1 MKKFILILI
10 VLSLVLTCKN
20 LDNADPAPRNTFI
33 KFYEG
38 RFGITA
44 TAFEIVP
51 DGFVMVGNI
60 ITISDTTTVIIKT
73 DKKGNST
80 QTFKEFSGGTGKAIK
95 PILNGGR
102 LTGYVVV
109 GDNVKVN
116 PFADQVA
123 NVIVSSLRM
132 LILDEQLDTIRS
144 YFVRDQSEDST
155 RILEDF
161 TGEAIQTTT
170 DGKILVLGTSK
181 RSVANQIT
189 APAEPFIIALKSD
202 VTVDWQKRY
211 ELNGRTSQN
220 SRSIQYN
227 DKDKKVIWATAIT
240 DAAGGFTNSWVG
252 IPIVDENSVFSNYS
266 VIGQNTQQLFVPT
279 DIQPA
284 SDPIFGYGVTGT
296 YSKDTGGSKG
306 NIFFLRVDVNGTII
320 SGSDRYFD
328 ASELIQSGTT
338 LTDRDNSILED
349 EGQSLTPTNDG
360 GFALAGTF
368 KSDAKNGGGGLDI
381 FLIKVNALGDLVWFK
396 TLGGAGDET
405 PVAIKED
412 ENGDLL
418 ICGTNELD
426 DYATV
431 FLMKTD
437 KNGELKN

>member
-1 MKKFILILI
+1 MRKFILILI
-10 VLSLVLTCKN
+10 ASSLVLTCKN
-20 LDNADPAPRNTFI
+20 LDNADPSPRNTFI

-60 ITISDTTTVIIKT
+60 ITISDTITVIIKT

-80 QTFKEFSGGTGKAIK
+80 QTFKEFPGGTGKAIK
-95 PILNGGR
+95 PIFNGGT
-102 LTGYVVV
+102 LTGYVVI
-109 GDNVKVN
+109 GDSVKVN

-123 NVIVSSLRM
+123 NVTISSLRG
-132 LILDEQLDTIRS
+132 LLLNVQLELVRKFAISDLSTDTTA
-144 YFVRDQSEDST
+144 V
-155 RILEDF
+155 LEDF

-170 DGKILVLGTSK
+170 DGKILILGTSK
-181 RSVANQIT
+181 RGVANQVT
-189 APAEPFIIALKSD
+189 APAEPFIRSYESNL
-202 VTVDWQKRY
+202 TLDWQKRY
-211 ELNGRTSQN
+211 ELNGRTSKN

-227 DKDKKVIWATAIT
+227 NGKVIWATAIT
-240 DAAGGFTNSWVG
+240 DEAGGFTNSWVG
-252 IPIVDENSVFSNYS
+252 IPIVDENSVFPNYS

-279 DIQPA
+279 DIQTA
-284 SDPIFGYGVTGT
+284 SNPIFGYGVVGT

-328 ASELIQSGTT
+328 ASEVIQSGINS
-338 LTDRDNSILED
+338 TDRDNSFVED
-349 EGQSLTPTNDG
+349 QGQALTPTNDG

-368 KSDAKNGGGGLDI
+368 KSDADYGAGGLDI
-381 FLIKVNALGDLVWFK
+381 LLIKVNALGDLVWFK

-405 PVAIKED
+405 PIAIKED

-418 ICGTNELD
+418 ICGTNKLG

-431 FLMKTD
+431 FLMKTN